1 MYHATNGSE
10 APVTAQEGVQ
20 VMEVITAAIQSS
32 AEKRSICN

>member
-1 MYHATNGSE
+1 MVE

-32 AEKRSICN
+32 AEKKVIDL

>member
-1 MYHATNGSE
+1 MYHAIVNGE

-32 AEKRSICN
+32 AEKK